1 MTWEIILVLAVIIL
15 TISLLFLEVMRPAY
29 TLFMVMVILLVFGV
43 LSPENV
49 LGGFSNKQLA
59 NIVLLLIIGNI
70 LKKSSIVDSIFKV
83 LYKKTDSPRI
93 FLTKMIA
100 SVGPLSAFFNNTPL
114 VVMMMPY
121 IYRWSR
127 ENKHSIS
134 KFLIPLSFASIL
146 GGCITLIG
154 TSTLMIVNGL
164 AMDHGYP
171 SLKIFD
177 FTVVGL
183 PMLIIGGMYLVF
195 FSNKLLP
202 ASKDNIENLIDNSRK
217 FFIETEVE
225 KGSSFIGKSIE
236 ENGLRNLE
244 GLFLVEIMRNKEYIR
259 PVSSKEVLREGDKL
273 FFAGEIE
280 AIEELTKPG
289 MGLSLPKSSGLDQ
302 VDQQNIVEIVLSHN
316 SKLAGQLV
324 KETNFRGKYDG
335 AILAIHRN
343 GERVWGQLGKVE
355 LKTGDVLLVMA
366 GRDFM
371 QRIENNPG
379 FYVISKKRAE
389 TEVNYKRI
397 LLLLLGMF
405 AAVGLASTGTVD
417 LFVSLL
423 ILVSLSIVLKVANPK
438 ELINSIDFNLVV
450 IIVGGLALGKAMTN
464 SGTDAIISN
473 WINSFS
479 QGFGTTGILVI
490 MFVVTNILSSLVT
503 TQAAV
508 AVTLPISLKLSVL
521 LGVPVEPFIM
531 IIGFAGAANFMTPI
545 GYQTNLM
552 VYGPGGYKFKDFFRI
567 GTPLTIIYMIVCV
580 FMLTTVYNL

>member
-1 MTWEIILVLAVIIL
+1 MTWEIALVLAVIGL
-15 TISLLFLEVMRPAY
+15 TIVLLFLEIMRPAY
-29 TLFMVMVILLVFGV
+29 TLFMGMVILLIFGV
-43 LSPENV
+43 LTPENV
-49 LGGFSNKQLA
+49 LNGFSNKQLA
-59 NIVLLLIIGNI
+59 NIVLLLVIGNI
-70 LKKSSIVDSIFKV
+70 LKKSSIIDSIFKV
-83 LYKKTDSPRI
+83 LFKQNDSPKV
-93 FLTKMIA
+93 FLAKMIA

-114 VVMMMPY
+114 VAMMMPY

-127 ENKHSIS
+127 ENKLSIS

-164 AMDHGYP
+164 AIDHGQQ
-171 SLKIFD
+171 SLGIFD
-177 FTVVGL
+177 FTIVGF
-183 PMLIIGGMYLVF
+183 PMLIIGGLYLIF
-195 FSNKLLP
+195 FSDKLLP
-202 ASKDNIENLIDNSRK
+202 SSKDNIENLIDNSRK
-217 FFIETEVE
+217 FFIETVIESQ
-225 KGSSFIGKSIE
+225 SSLIGKSIE
-236 ENGLRNLE
+236 ENGLRNLK

-259 PVSSKEVLREGDKL
+259 PVSSKEILREGDTL
-273 FFAGEIE
+273 FFAGEIS

-289 MGLSLPKSSGLDQ
+289 MGLSLPKSSGLEE
-302 VDQQNIVEIVLSHN
+302 VDQQNIVEIVISHN

-355 LKTGDVLLVMA
+355 LKTGDVLLVMT
-366 GRDFM
+366 GKDFM

-379 FYVISKKRAE
+379 FYVISKKR
-389 TEVNYKRI
+389 TESEPSFKRI

-405 AAVGLASTGTVD
+405 AAVALATTGYVD

-423 ILVSLSIVLKVANPK
+423 ILVSLSIVLKVSNPK
-438 ELINSIDFNLVV
+438 ELINSIDFNLIV

-464 SGTDAIISN
+464 SETDVIISN
-473 WINSFS
+473 WILGLSK
-479 QGFGTTGILVI
+479 GFGPTIILLI
-490 MFVVTNILSSLVT
+490 MFFVTNVLSSLVT

-508 AVTLPISLKLSVL
+508 AVTLPISLQLSTL
-521 LGVPVEPFIM
+521 IGAPAAPFIM

-567 GTPLTIIYMIVCV
+567 GTPLTIIYMFVCV
-580 FMLTTVYNL
+580 YMLTYVYNL

>member
-1 MTWEIILVLAVIIL
+1 MTWEIILVLAVTIL

-183 PMLIIGGMYLVF
+183 PMLIIGGIYLVF

-473 WINSFS
+473 WINGFS

-508 AVTLPISLKLSVL
+508 AVTLPISLKLSML